1 MAQLGGQPVPK
12 KDAAPL
18 SDDLD
23 SQTPLRMT
31 EFKRDILGRLIHTLA
46 RDNDKVQETA
56 YQYDLDGNLVRAA
69 NCHSITCFDYNG
81 NGQLIAQHQWKVP
94 SKEENAR
101 NGLPETDWRDAQY
114 DMLYLPVTETV
125 RYHYDFNGNRTAT
138 VLPDGRQINY
148 LYYGS
153 GHLHQISLDDEVI
166 TDIERDKLHREIYRT
181 QGKLASRYELDP
193 LGRLKKQIA
202 TLNDLTE
209 GGKSKTKVAVG
220 YAQTAV
226 KRSYGYDRTGNLTH
240 STDQRT
246 GTTQFEYDKLGRITQ
261 AGSELFAFD
270 PAHNILS
277 DDLNA
282 VPDNRLKTYNGTT
295 YYYDELGNLIYRE
308 LADGEVQ
315 NYFYDLH
322 DQLVKAEIFKKD
334 GSKETWAYTYD
345 ALGRRIGKGRL
356 KTSQEVSETSFPHD
370 LSGNDLENQ
379 TRFAWDGSHLLQEV
393 HPDGRYTYIYADQ
406 DSYEPLAQVRDWTT
420 EDDENRQQ
428 THYFHCDQI
437 GIPREMTDKDG
448 NLLWFGNYTG
458 WGRLKEETRVTDT
471 AYQPF
476 RLQNQYADR
485 ETGLHYNFFR
495 YYEPDVG
502 RFVNQDPIGLM
513 GGMNLYQFAPN
524 TQQWIDH
531 LGLDVNIIRSDRSV
545 TFILDISLN
554 GRNVTNTDIENVKNG
569 IERNWNAGGW
579 KYGGCNIRFIANV
592 KANDSK
598 MANQITAEPIN
609 GRSYVNKAGGNR
621 GVWYMRDPNVSWVA
635 AHEAGHLM
643 GLGDRYKDINGKSIP
658 QKGWENNIMAAPNK
672 PVEQRNINEL
682 IPFTTKCACNILEYM

>member
-1 MAQLGGQPVPK
+1 MTDPNGNSTAYHYNENRQPDLITDCSGYETKLAYTPEGQLARITDALGQHTEYHYDADQNLTLALYPDGSKETFGYDAAGRLKTHTDGEGHTTSYEYGQDGLPTRRTNALGHTFGYHYDKARRLVGLTNENGARYRFAYDVLDRLIAESGFDHKLTGYRYNAGNELVEQREFGDDASLAAKLMAQLGGQPVPK

-18 SDDLD
+18 SDDLN
-23 SQTPLRMT
+23 P
-31 EFKRDILGRLIHTLA
+31 I
-46 RDNDKVQETA
+46 
-56 YQYDLDGNLVRAA
+56 
-69 NCHSITCFDYNG
+69 
-81 NGQLIAQHQWKVP
+81 
-94 SKEENAR
+94 
-101 NGLPETDWRDAQY
+101 
-114 DMLYLPVTETV
+114 
-125 RYHYDFNGNRTAT
+125 
-138 VLPDGRQINY
+138 
-148 LYYGS
+148 
-153 GHLHQISLDDEVI
+153 
-166 TDIERDKLHREIYRT
+166 
-181 QGKLASRYELDP
+181 
-193 LGRLKKQIA
+193 
-202 TLNDLTE
+202 
-209 GGKSKTKVAVG
+209 
-220 YAQTAV
+220 
-226 KRSYGYDRTGNLTH
+226 
-240 STDQRT
+240 
-246 GTTQFEYDKLGRITQ
+246 
-261 AGSELFAFD
+261 
-270 PAHNILS
+270 
-277 DDLNA
+277 
-282 VPDNRLKTYNGTT
+282 PDNRLKTYNGTT
-295 YYYDELGNLIYRE
+295 YYYDDLGNLIHRE

-334 GSKETWAYTYD
+334 GTKETWAYSYD

-356 KTSQEVSETSFPHD
+356 KDGEVSETSFPHD

-379 TRFAWDGSHLLQEV
+379 TRFVWDGSHLLQEV
-393 HPDGRYTYIYADQ
+393 HPDGRYTYIYTDPS
-406 DSYEPLAQVRDWTT
+406 SYEPLAQVR
-420 EDDENRQQ
+420 NRTNKDGESCQQ

-437 GIPREMTDKDG
+437 GIPREITDKDG
-448 NLLWFGNYTG
+448 NLLWLGSYTG
-458 WGRLKEETRVTDT
+458 WGRLKEETKVTDS

-495 YYEPDVG
+495 YYEPDAG